1 MVPLI
6 GFLVLVIDLYIWV
19 VIASA
24 ILSWLI
30 AFNVVNTSN
39 RFVYSVAET
48 LYRLT
53 EPALR
58 PIRSIIPNL
67 GGIDISPVIL
77 ILFLLFLRDV
87 VLLGWICR
95 PWCPSPLFERGQR
108 QARAS
113 PRRGRNHAAGAA
125 HAEILARRDRRHRGG
140 EAVLQARVRALPEAG
155 RANQALAKLIAHWLK
170 LPPSS
175 VSVAQGGKSRMKHV
189 LVEGDAATLAP
200 LIEARLADLAR

>member
-24 ILSWLI
+24 ILSWLV

-39 RFVYSVAET
+39 RFVYSVAEM

-77 ILFLLFLRDV
+77 ILLLLFLRDV
-87 VLLGWICR
+87 VLLGWIL
-95 PWCPSPLFERGQR
+95 P
-108 QARAS
+108 
-113 PRRGRNHAAGAA
+113 
-125 HAEILARRDRRHRGG
+125 
-140 EAVLQARVRALPEAG
+140 AVVPQP
-155 RANQALAKLIAHWLK
+155 
-170 LPPSS
+170 
-175 VSVAQGGKSRMKHV
+175 
-189 LVEGDAATLAP
+189 TL
-200 LIEARLADLAR
+200 